1 MLFHGIISVL
11 LIIGCSQ
18 SVLSLCSSYD
28 YTNKIRTILTTKT
41 NYDIYEG
48 TLYFGLNASSKPG
61 ANPSGIYGAPYF
73 NNYENITNPDGVR
86 PHSTY
91 YLRSSSA
98 LIFAGCT
105 PPKSI
110 YFSFVSS
117 IIDRFNDYYNNKT
130 SPKTWLWAS
139 LGASLNNLE
148 WNTTTNIN
156 SLGTENN
163 NYDSL
168 TTVIQTADNKTYND
182 LHNILTQN
190 EITSHEINL
199 QSLPNKYI
207 KFLPYKYSTNNINQ
221 YNHTYDTGSFLLRV
235 ALSENQNEYQQYIH
249 TNQTIFLL
257 HPKDVNPNNNIPN
270 QPFDPV
276 RRNIYSTKNVNESS
290 VYLPII
296 NEYEKDLINYFEIT
310 YNLTYINSRIFPD
323 FDAQCNG
330 IIDCGFSCI
339 ECNSNCG
346 GDNRDGQYWQLNEIF
361 PNYPHFY
368 IIMGVIHTNLKQTLY
383 SNIALEVLHDNSV
396 SISDLDYNGSG
407 LILPVKTN
415 INKEYLEN
423 IFVVQLTNQ
432 ELCVNEYKL
441 PGFCNGTTGIIG
453 DVAVM
458 IRDYLNQNT
467 KTRPNVNELVPP
479 ILIQFQKTK

>member
-1 MLFHGIISVL
+1 MQLCTLVYFITTLFVIIKTDSPLSCKVNQT
-11 LIIGCSQ
+11 LIANVIESLSQ
-18 SVLSLCSSYD
+18 D
-28 YTNKIRTILTTKT
+28 G
-41 NYDIYEG
+41 YDIQIGAFVVNCGVTYLAANQGGAYG
-48 TLYFGLNASSKPG
+48 TYIRPIYNEHKDNLTYVYKMGAQTAILN
-61 ANPSGIYGAPYF
+61 Y
-73 NNYENITNPDGVR
+73 
-86 PHSTY
+86 
-91 YLRSSSA
+91 
-98 LIFAGCT
+98 GCT
-105 PPKSI
+105 PPSSA
-110 YFSFVSS
+110 YFSWRTQVY
-117 IIDRFNDYYNNKT
+117 DNN
-130 SPKTWLWAS
+130 PEWVWAN
-139 LGASLNNLE
+139 LGNSLNQFTIKTLQ
-148 WNTTTNIN
+148 NTPSTPFDDNTIII
-156 SLGTENN
+156 T
-163 NYDSL
+163 
-168 TTVIQTADNKTYND
+168 TADNKTYND